1 MGFVPIGDGATEAP
15 GLRQNIFQRNT
26 IVLIIWSFYKRAT
39 WVWMAWTV
47 CAAFSKWWRGGGW
60 WPPAVGAGVVALP
73 RPVDGRAP
81 RRRGS
86 GTSAFFTDRP
96 GSKSSCGLL
105 DILLGPEMTWSR
117 TKRMVQPPSMAVS
130 VNIKIRQ
137 WEWHF
142 DFCLTARR

>member
-1 MGFVPIGDGATEAP
+1 MVLLEEGNLGVDGMDGVCSFLQVVAGRWLAT
-15 GLRQNIFQRNT
+15 
-26 IVLIIWSFYKRAT
+26 S
-39 WVWMAWTV
+39 
-47 CAAFSKWWRGGGW
+47 S
-60 WPPAVGAGVVALP
+60 GAGVVALP

-86 GTSAFFTDRP
+86 GTLAFFTDRP
-96 GSKSSCGLL
+96 ESTSSCGLL

-117 TKRMVQPPSMAVS
+117 TKRMVQPQSMAVS
-130 VNIKIRQ
+130 MNIKIRQ